1 MIELIKNF
9 KIDEKMTKRICM
21 FFAFVCVLM
30 TNQEAFATNS
40 PDAISQVL
48 CNVVT
53 QLQGGIGKGIA
64 TIAIIV
70 LGIGL
75 FLGKLSWPLAIA
87 TALGIG
93 LIFGAA
99 GIVGWISSGANS
111 ANDTTGSGTAQLCGG
126 TTTTPAKAGS

>member
-1 MIELIKNF
+1 MGKILMNIKLDTAG
-9 KIDEKMTKRICM
+9 IQRICL
-21 FFAFVCVLM
+21 FFVFCVIVMSNFDALAN
-30 TNQEAFATNS
+30 TPAQSN
-40 PDAISQVL
+40 DAITSVL
-48 CNVVT
+48 CNIIG

-75 FLGKLSWPLAIA
+75 FLGKLSWPVAVA

-99 GIVGWISSGANS
+99 GIVSWISTGTGGGGAP
-111 ANDTTGSGTAQLCGG
+111 TCP
-126 TTTTPAKAGS
+126 PAS

>member
-1 MIELIKNF
+1 MG
-9 KIDEKMTKRICM
+9 KIFMNVKLDTAGIQRICL
-21 FFAFVCVLM
+21 FFVFCVIVM
-30 TNQEAFATNS
+30 SNFDAFAANTPSQSN
-40 PDAISQVL
+40 DAISLVL
-48 CNVVT
+48 CNIIG

-75 FLGKLSWPLAIA
+75 FLGKLSWPVAVA

-99 GIVGWISSGANS
+99 GIVTWISSGTSN
-111 ANDTTGSGTAQLCGG
+111 GG
-126 TTTTPAKAGS
+126 APSCPPAS